1 MRKRSQTWSARKGK
15 AVVLVSLARMGRHEQ
30 QRRTRLF
37 GTSPCI
43 ACSCARSRPFGYFNH
58 RALIHWMYRNYAN
71 ALSISIRNRFT
82 YIVRCAVVELCL
94 TQRANPNLQG
104 SKPKSCATGQ
114 PYGTVRSVGPVRGGL
129 GYRWLVTPLN
139 HIHLGEA
146 GWTIWEAIH
155 APFLSI
161 I

>member
-1 MRKRSQTWSARKGK
+1 MAFS
-15 AVVLVSLARMGRHEQ
+15 
-30 QRRTRLF
+30 
-37 GTSPCI
+37 
-43 ACSCARSRPFGYFNH
+43 CSRSRPFGYFYH
-58 RALIHWMYRNYAN
+58 RALIHCMYRSYAN

-129 GYRWLVTPLN
+129 GYRWLVTPEGLN
-139 HIHLGEA
+139 HIHQGEA

-161 I
+161 IYINNIAKTQNYIKIAFF

>member
-1 MRKRSQTWSARKGK
+1 MAFS
-15 AVVLVSLARMGRHEQ
+15 
-30 QRRTRLF
+30 
-37 GTSPCI
+37 
-43 ACSCARSRPFGYFNH
+43 CSGWRPFRYFYH

-129 GYRWLVTPLN
+129 GYRWLVTPEGLN
-139 HIHLGEA
+139 HIHLRRSGLDYL
-146 GWTIWEAIH
+146 GSNSCTLFINYLDINNIDKTGNYIYF
-155 APFLSI
+155 FLFFFFFFSYLHVLRQSLI
-161 I
+161 VI